1 MTVELAISE
10 TGAGPP
16 LVILHGLF
24 GSRRNWW
31 SIARQLADL
40 RHVVVAD
47 LRNHGTSPW
56 DPVHDYPALAA
67 DVARLVETRLG
78 GRAAVI
84 GHSMGG
90 KAAMMLAL
98 ERPDLVERLV
108 VVDIAPARSPG
119 NSADILRAVE
129 RVPLDRCDRRT
140 DVEEALAEDVPDP
153 KVRAF
158 LAANVVSGPDG
169 LAWGVNLDAIARHLD
184 DILGFPDVPPGRAF
198 AGPTLIL
205 AGGRSPYVTPEHH
218 AAISRLFPAAR
229 IETIPQAGHWLHAD
243 APAEFLAAVRPFLEA

>member
-10 TGAGPP
+10 IGEGDP

-24 GSRRNWW
+24 GSKRNWW
-31 SIARQLADL
+31 SIARQLAAT
-40 RHVVVAD
+40 RRVVVAD
-47 LRNHGTSPW
+47 LRNHGASPW

-67 DVARLVETRLG
+67 DVARLIETRLG

-98 ERPDLVERLV
+98 ERPALVERLV
-108 VVDIAPARSPG
+108 VVDIAPTRSPG
-119 NSADILRAVE
+119 NSADILRALE
-129 RVPLDRCDRRT
+129 RVPLDRCAHRG
-140 DVEEALAEDVPDP
+140 DVEAALAGDVPEG

-169 LAWGVNLDAIARHLD
+169 LAWGVNLDAFARHLD
-184 DILGFPDVPPGRAF
+184 DILGFPDVPPGRTF
-198 AGPTLIL
+198 AGPTLFL
-205 AGGRSPYVTPEHH
+205 AGGRSPYVRPEQH
-218 AAISRLFPAAR
+218 AAILRLFPAAR
-229 IETIPQAGHWLHAD
+229 IETIPAAGHWLHAD
-243 APAEFLAAVRPFLEA
+243 APEEFLAAVRPFLEG

>member
-10 TGAGPP
+10 TGAGDP

-24 GSRRNWW
+24 GSKRNWW
-31 SIARQLADL
+31 SIARQLADT

-47 LRNHGTSPW
+47 LRNHGASPW

-98 ERPDLVERLV
+98 ERPELVERLV

-119 NSADILRAVE
+119 NSADMLRALD
-129 RVPLDRCDRRT
+129 RVPLDRCARRA
-140 DVEEALAEDVPDP
+140 DVEAALAGDVPDTR
-153 KVRAF
+153 VRSF

-169 LAWGVNLDAIARHLD
+169 LAWGVNLDAFARHLD
-184 DILGFPDVPPGRAF
+184 DIIGFPDVPPGRTF
-198 AGPTLIL
+198 AGSTLFL
-205 AGGRSPYVTPEHH
+205 AGGRSPYVRPEQHS
-218 AAISRLFPAAR
+218 AILRLFPAAR
-229 IETIPQAGHWLHAD
+229 IETIPGAGHWLHAD
-243 APAEFLAAVRPFLEA
+243 APEEFLAAVRPFLEG

>member
-10 TGAGPP
+10 TGKGDP

-24 GSRRNWW
+24 GSKRNWW
-31 SIARQLADL
+31 SIARQLADT
-40 RHVVVAD
+40 RHVVVVD

-98 ERPDLVERLV
+98 ERPELVERLV
-108 VVDIAPARSPG
+108 VVDIAPTRSPG
-119 NSADILRAVE
+119 NSADILQAMQ
-129 RVPLDRCDRRT
+129 RVPLDRCARRV
-140 DVEEALAEDVPDP
+140 DVEAALAGDVPDP
-153 KVRAF
+153 AVRAF
-158 LAANVVSGPDG
+158 LAANVVSSRDG
-169 LAWGVNLDAIARHLD
+169 LAWGVNLDAIAQHLD
-184 DILGFPDVPPGRAF
+184 DVLGFPDVPQGRSF
-198 AGPTLIL
+198 AGPTLVL
-205 AGGRSPYVTPEHH
+205 AGGRSPYVRPEQHE
-218 AAISRLFPAAR
+218 AILRLFPAAQ
-229 IETIPQAGHWLHAD
+229 IETIPGAGHWLHAD
-243 APAEFLAAVRPFLEA
+243 ALGEFLAAVRPFLGA

>member
-10 TGAGPP
+10 IGEGDP

-24 GSRRNWW
+24 GSKRNWW
-31 SIARQLADL
+31 SIARQLADT

-56 DPVHDYPALAA
+56 NPVHDYPALAA
-67 DVARLVETRLG
+67 DVARLIETRLG

-98 ERPDLVERLV
+98 ERPALVERLV
-108 VVDIAPARSPG
+108 VVDIAPTRSPG
-119 NSADILRAVE
+119 NSADILRALE
-129 RVPLDRCDRRT
+129 RVPLDRCAHRG
-140 DVEEALAEDVPDP
+140 DVEAALADDVPEG

-158 LAANVVSGPDG
+158 LAANVMSGPDG
-169 LAWGVNLDAIARHLD
+169 LAWGVNLDAFARHLD
-184 DILGFPDVPPGRAF
+184 DILGFPDVPPGRSF
-198 AGPTLIL
+198 AGPSLFL
-205 AGGRSPYVTPEHH
+205 AGGRSPYVRPEQH
-218 AAISRLFPAAR
+218 AAILRLFPAAR
-229 IETIPQAGHWLHAD
+229 IETIPAAGHWLHAD
-243 APAEFLAAVRPFLEA
+243 APEEFLAAVRPFLEG

>member
-10 TGAGPP
+10 VGEGDP

-24 GSRRNWW
+24 GSKRNWW
-31 SIARQLADL
+31 SIARQLAAT
-40 RHVVVAD
+40 RRVVVAD
-47 LRNHGTSPW
+47 LRNHGASPW

-108 VVDIAPARSPG
+108 VVDIAPTRSPG
-119 NSADILRAVE
+119 NSADILRALE
-129 RVPLDRCDRRT
+129 RVPLDRCDRRA
-140 DVEEALAEDVPDP
+140 DVEAALAGDVPDP
-153 KVRAF
+153 AVRAF
-158 LAANVVSGPDG
+158 LVANVVSSPDG

-184 DILGFPDVPPGRAF
+184 DILGFPDMPPGRTF
-198 AGPTLIL
+198 TGPTLVL
-205 AGGRSPYVTPEHH
+205 AGGRSPYVRPSHH
-218 AAISRLFPAAR
+218 AAILGLFPAAR
-229 IETIPQAGHWLHAD
+229 IETIPEAGHWLHAD
-243 APAEFLAAVRPFLEA
+243 APEEFLATVRAFLEA

>member
-10 TGAGPP
+10 IGEGDP

-24 GSRRNWW
+24 GSKRNWW
-31 SIARQLADL
+31 SIARQLADT

-47 LRNHGTSPW
+47 LRNHGASPW

-67 DVARLVETRLG
+67 DVVRLIETRLG

-98 ERPDLVERLV
+98 ERPELVERLV
-108 VVDIAPARSPG
+108 VVDIAPTRSPG
-119 NSADILRAVE
+119 NSADILRALE
-129 RVPLDRCDRRT
+129 RVPLDRCAHRG
-140 DVEEALAEDVPDP
+140 DVEAALAGDVPEG

-169 LAWGVNLDAIARHLD
+169 LAWGVNLDAFARHLD
-184 DILGFPDVPPGRAF
+184 DILGFPDVPPGRTF
-198 AGPTLIL
+198 AGPSLFL
-205 AGGRSPYVTPEHH
+205 AGGRSPYVRPEQH
-218 AAISRLFPAAR
+218 AAILRLFPAAR
-229 IETIPQAGHWLHAD
+229 IETIPAAGHWLHAD
-243 APAEFLAAVRPFLEA
+243 APEEFLAAVRPFLEG

>member
-10 TGAGPP
+10 TGEGDP

-31 SIARQLADL
+31 SIARQLADI

-47 LRNHGTSPW
+47 LRNHGTSAW

-98 ERPDLVERLV
+98 QRPELVERLV

-119 NSADILRAVE
+119 NSADILRALE
-129 RVPLDRCDRRT
+129 RVSLDRCDRRA
-140 DVEEALAEDVPDP
+140 DVEAALAEDVPDA

-184 DILGFPDVPPGRAF
+184 DILGFPDVPPGRTF

-205 AGGRSPYVTPEHH
+205 AGGRSPYVQPEHH

-229 IETIPQAGHWLHAD
+229 IETIPEAGHWLHAD
-243 APAEFLAAVRPFLEA
+243 APAEFLAAVRQFLEA